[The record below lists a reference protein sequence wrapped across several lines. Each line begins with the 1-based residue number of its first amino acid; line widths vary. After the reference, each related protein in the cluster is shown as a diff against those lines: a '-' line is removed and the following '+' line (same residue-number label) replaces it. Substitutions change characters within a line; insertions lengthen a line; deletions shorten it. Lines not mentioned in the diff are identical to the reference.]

1 MKNKT
6 LFLFFVFFIFAFSS
20 CKKAEATTENQ
31 GSEASY
37 AFGMALGMNLKETG
51 LTIDFDRLNKGIR
64 DMVEGNDLEI
74 SIEEAGMQIQ
84 QALAL
89 AYSKLTEENQQK
101 EVDFLNE
108 NGKKKGVISTTSGL
122 QYEVLKEG
130 TGANPKATD
139 TVKVHYTGS
148 LTDGTKFDSSID
160 RGEPAELPLNG
171 VITGWSEGIQL
182 MKIGGKNRFYIPSN
196 LAYGENGAG
205 GVIEPFSTLIFEV
218 ELLDIVK

>member
-37 AFGMALGMNLKETG
+37 AFGLALGSSLKETG
-51 LTIDFDRLNKGIR
+51 VAVDFDRLYKGIR

-74 SIEEAGMQIQ
+74 SIEEAGIQIQ
-84 QALAL
+84 QAITL
-89 AYSKLTEENQQK
+89 AYSKISELNQQR
-101 EVDFLNE
+101 EADFLNE
-108 NGKKKGVISTTSGL
+108 NSKKNGIISTASGL

-139 TVKVHYTGS
+139 TVKVHYVGT
-148 LTDGTKFDSSID
+148 LPDGTKFDSSID
-160 RGEPAELPLNG
+160 RGEPAEFPLNG
-171 VITGWSEGIQL
+171 VIIGWAEGIQL

-218 ELLDIVK
+218 ELLDIVQ